1 MAASSPNEWIEIME
15 DELPTA
21 AVHEFLY
28 AGEGGGVCIFAGTTR
43 RFTGEKETDRLFYEA
58 HNSMALK
65 EMRALVS
72 RATETWPVLKA
83 VLLHR
88 TGEVAV
94 GQASV
99 IVGVTTPHRD
109 DAFLAS
115 RFLIDEVK
123 KAVQIWKKEVYRNGS
138 TEWVETDWES

>member
-1 MAASSPNEWIEIME
+1 
-15 DELPTA
+15 
-21 AVHEFLY
+21 
-28 AGEGGGVCIFAGTTR
+28 FAGTTR

-115 RFLIDEVK
+115 RFLIDELK
-123 KAVQIWKKEVYRNGS
+123 KSVQIWKKEVYRNGS